1 MKKCSMQKKIE
12 SLKKKHEDYVPYVR
26 DRLWELVDND
36 FITVAEIGDYLLR
49 SLSVDTLEKVYG
61 WLKQDEMIPSEDT
74 LEDKYHLQFN
84 DEGRLVPVEKD
95 ESKKNE
101 NGAIRYV
108 PLKEI
113 RAWLRDPKIKAVDI
127 SDWSFSQC
135 KELKNN
141 HTLETICISTGT
153 YGPSGGVFED
163 EDGTYYVCTH
173 RGTGLT
179 YLAP

>member
-1 MKKCSMQKKIE
+1 MNKEEFQKKVEDFNALGHYLESSLKVAGLIPEKGYVVGIHNARGSGYTIYYVDDLSSVNTLSYVPPSTLGFSESKKTHCSMAKKIE
-12 SLKKKHEDYVPYVR
+12 S
-26 DRLWELVDND
+26 
-36 FITVAEIGDYLLR
+36 F
-49 SLSVDTLEKVYG
+49 
-61 WLKQDEMIPSEDT
+61 
-74 LEDKYHLQFN
+74 
-84 DEGRLVPVEKD
+84 
-95 ESKKNE
+95 KKNE
-101 NGAIRYV
+101 NSIRYV

-113 RAWLRDPKIKAVDI
+113 RAWLRDPHIKAVDI

-141 HTLETICISTGT
+141 HTLDTICISTGT

-163 EDGTYYVCTH
+163 ENGTYYVCTH

>member
-12 SLKKKHEDYVPYVR
+12 SLKKKNEDYIPYVR
-26 DRLWELVDND
+26 DRLWELVDYD
-36 FITVAEIGDYLLR
+36 FITTAEIGDYLLR

-74 LEDKYHLQFN
+74 LEDKYHIRFN
-84 DEGRLVPVEKD
+84 DEGRLVPVEKN

-101 NGAIRYV
+101 NGDIRYV

-113 RAWLRDPKIKAVDI
+113 RSWLRDPHIKAVDI

-141 HTLETICISTGT
+141 HTLDTICISTGT

-163 EDGTYYVCTH
+163 ENGTYYVCTH

>member
-1 MKKCSMQKKIE
+1 MIVSTKGR
-12 SLKKKHEDYVPYVR
+12 Y
-26 DRLWELVDND
+26 
-36 FITVAEIGDYLLR
+36 ALR
-49 SLSVDTLEKVYG
+49 VMVCFARRYG
-61 WLKQDEMIPSEDT
+61 
-74 LEDKYHLQFN
+74 
-84 DEGRLVPVEKD
+84 EG
-95 ESKKNE
+95 
-101 NGAIRYV
+101 YV

-141 HTLETICISTGT
+141 HTLDTICISTGT

-163 EDGTYYVCTH
+163 EDGTYYVCTR
-173 RGTGLT
+173 RGSGLT

>member
-1 MKKCSMQKKIE
+1 MNLFRPMTL
-12 SLKKKHEDYVPYVR
+12 LKKTAWNGMK
-26 DRLWELVDND
+26 
-36 FITVAEIGDYLLR
+36 TVNLSPSPNANGDIN
-49 SLSVDTLEKVYG
+49 S
-61 WLKQDEMIPSEDT
+61 
-74 LEDKYHLQFN
+74 
-84 DEGRLVPVEKD
+84 D

-101 NGAIRYV
+101 GGIRYV

-135 KELKNN
+135 KESKNN